1 MKYKEQVTKDL
12 PTLEIKNYVM
22 IDGQNFFNQTVKH
35 ELMKNDS
42 IRKITTS
49 QVDDYITGCFADYN
63 CYKNYYKMIA
73 KDLCNQQE
81 LGTDIKVINFSGNL
95 SQQATIIFHYWRSG
109 RDSFRL

>member
-12 PTLEIKNYVM
+12 PTLEIKKYVL
-22 IDGQNFFNQTVKH
+22 IDGQNVFNQTVKH

-42 IRKITTS
+42 IRKIKTS
-49 QVDDYITGCFADYN
+49 QGDDYITGCFTDYN

-81 LGTDIKVINFSGNL
+81 PGTDNKVITFSGNL
-95 SQQATIIFHYWRSG
+95 NKQQLFFIIEQVEETVL
-109 RDSFRL
+109 SF

>member
-12 PTLEIKNYVM
+12 PTLEIKKYVM
-22 IDGQNFFNQTVKH
+22 IDGQNVFNQTVKH

-42 IRKITTS
+42 IRKIKTS
-49 QVDDYITGCFADYN
+49 QGDDYITGCFTDYN

-81 LGTDIKVINFSGNL
+81 LGTDNKVIIFSGNL
-95 SQQATIIFHYWRSG
+95 NKQQLFFIIEQVEETVL
-109 RDSFRL
+109 SF

>member
-1 MKYKEQVTKDL
+1 
-12 PTLEIKNYVM
+12 
-22 IDGQNFFNQTVKH
+22 
-35 ELMKNDS
+35 
-42 IRKITTS
+42 
-49 QVDDYITGCFADYN
+49 
-63 CYKNYYKMIA
+63 MIA

>member
-12 PTLEIKNYVM
+12 PTLEIKKYVL
-22 IDGQNFFNQTVKH
+22 IDGQNVFNQTVKH

-42 IRKITTS
+42 IRKIKTS
-49 QVDDYITGCFADYN
+49 QGDDYITGCFTDYN

-81 LGTDIKVINFSGNL
+81 LGTDNKVITFSGNL
-95 SQQATIIFHYWRSG
+95 NKQQLFFIIEQVEETVL
-109 RDSFRL
+109 SF